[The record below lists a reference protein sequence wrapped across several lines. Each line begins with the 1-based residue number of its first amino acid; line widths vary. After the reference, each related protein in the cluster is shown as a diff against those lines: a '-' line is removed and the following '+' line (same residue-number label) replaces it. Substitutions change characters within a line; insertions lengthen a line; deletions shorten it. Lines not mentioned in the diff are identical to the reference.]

1 MTWLAGNR
9 TQYARTSLILC
20 ASSSTGT
27 NPGGGGQRR
36 RPWLEAGAR
45 RRDCK
50 QEAPAAGALLLPPT
64 PAWLS
69 ARLPESCR
77 PGSPTA
83 AAMLSTAPTMAR
95 PHPPPARMPAV
106 AAPSSSR
113 YVPLYSDAIA
123 WPPRGTSPQPRHSG
137 RPCYSIL
144 HRLHLEFC
152 MCPPGFCA
160 SILV

>member
-1 MTWLAGNR
+1 MTWLAWNR

-27 NPGGGGQRR
+27 NPGGGQQR

-50 QEAPAAGALLLPPT
+50 QEAPVAGALPPP

-69 ARLPESCR
+69 ARLPESRR

-83 AAMLSTAPTMAR
+83 AAVLSTAPTMAR

-113 YVPLYSDAIA
+113 YVPCTPTRLPSRHGE
-123 WPPRGTSPQPRHSG
+123 PHRSPDTRADRATPS
-137 RPCYSIL
+137 SIVFIWNFACV
-144 HRLHLEFC
+144 HRE
-152 MCPPGFCA
+152 FCA